1 MAETTATMTTAAA
14 ETPAAT
20 IAQVA
25 NEVTSPG
32 ATDRVAGTTASTHE
46 LDAQFEASRQ
56 EAKEAAKADENTKPE
71 TEESD

>member
-32 ATDRVAGTTASTHE
+32 ATDRVAGTTASTRE
-46 LDAQFEASRQ
+46 LDAQFEASPR
-56 EAKEAAKADENTKPE
+56 EAKEAAKADENTK
-71 TEESD
+71 S